1 MPRSLRRL
9 LAVLLGAVAVMASVA
24 SGLVVTGRAAYVVT
38 HGVSMNPVYYQDDL
52 VIVAKAD
59 SYHVGQIVAYRM
71 PGKHLVVLHRIIG
84 RNAAGFV
91 MKGDNNQSIDP
102 TYPTPA
108 QVVGRAMVHIPHGGR
123 WFSDLTSPAVLALV
137 GFAVVATGGT
147 TTAARRR
154 RRRPVMASRT
164 STTSPPRGP
173 GPVLPPALR
182 TAAAITAGVAVLA
195 VGLAALAFTSPLT
208 TATSGHTLIT
218 QTMTFSYTAEVGQT
232 AAYDAST
239 VHSPEPVFRRVTD
252 SVDLHLAYQAP
263 ADRASTTSTIAV
275 SAELSAASGWH
286 TLIPLAAASSFTGG
300 RNETTVRLDLSALD
314 TRAQAAAQATGMPT
328 QPLTVTI
335 VPTVSTGSGPAFTPK
350 LALSLGSLQL
360 SVADPA
366 SLTVNDFSPGAPG
379 TTRIPHTLTLLGK
392 HVSVAGARSV
402 SAIVLLLSLLAAA
415 ALAAFAVITRRA
427 LPSGEGAAIES
438 RYPRLLARVEPLST
452 STDLPV
458 IDVADFA
465 TLAKLAEN
473 AGLLVLHWTD
483 GDRETYV
490 VLGDGTAYRYRTG
503 DGGAAHPAP
512 AAVIPAQHRNLPQ
525 AAPEPAAELRREVP
539 LVGP

>member
-1 MPRSLRRL
+1 MLFRS
-9 LAVLLGAVAVMASVA
+9 
-24 SGLVVTGRAAYVVT
+24 
-38 HGVSMNPVYYQDDL
+38 
-52 VIVAKAD
+52 
-59 SYHVGQIVAYRM
+59 
-71 PGKHLVVLHRIIG
+71 
-84 RNAAGFV
+84 
-91 MKGDNNQSIDP
+91 
-102 TYPTPA
+102 
-108 QVVGRAMVHIPHGGR
+108 
-123 WFSDLTSPAVLALV
+123 
-137 GFAVVATGGT
+137 
-147 TTAARRR
+147 
-154 RRRPVMASRT
+154 
-164 STTSPPRGP
+164 
-173 GPVLPPALR
+173 
-182 TAAAITAGVAVLA
+182 
-195 VGLAALAFTSPLT
+195 
-208 TATSGHTLIT
+208 
-218 QTMTFSYTAEVGQT
+218 FSYTAAVGQT

-239 VHSPEPVFRRVTD
+239 VYSPEPVFRRVTD

-350 LALSLGSLQL
+350 LALSLGPLQL
-360 SVADPA
+360 SVANPA
-366 SLTVNDFSPGAPG
+366 SLTVNDSSPGAPG
-379 TTRIPHTLTLLGK
+379 TRIPHTLTLLGK

-525 AAPEPAAELRREVP
+525 AAPEPAAERPTNPRVD
-539 LVGP
+539 

>member
-9 LAVLLGAVAVMASVA
+9 LAVLLGAVAFVVLVA
-24 SGLVVTGRAAYVVT
+24 GGLVVTGRAAYVVT
-38 HGVSMNPVYYQDDL
+38 HGVSMNPVYYQGDL

-84 RNAAGFV
+84 RNATGFV

-137 GFAVVATGGT
+137 GFAVVAAGGT

-164 STTSPPRGP
+164 STSTTPPPRGP

-208 TATSGHTLIT
+208 TATSGHTQIT
-218 QTMTFSYTAEVGQT
+218 RTMTFSYTAEVGRT
-232 AAYDAST
+232 AAYDGST
-239 VHSPEPVFRRVTD
+239 VYSPEPVFRRVTD

-300 RNETTVRLDLSALD
+300 RNETTVRLDLSSLD

-350 LALSLGSLQL
+350 LALSLGPLQL
-360 SVADPA
+360 SVANPA
-366 SLTVNDFSPGAPG
+366 SLTVNDSSPGAPG
-379 TTRIPHTLTLLGK
+379 TRIPHTLTLLGK

-503 DGGAAHPAP
+503 DGRAAHPAP
-512 AAVIPAQHRNLPQ
+512 AAAIPAQQRNLPQ
-525 AAPEPAAELRREVP
+525 AAPEPAAERPTNPRVD
-539 LVGP
+539 